1 MYNESINIHNVH
13 LTPEILPKSEANQFD
28 SLTSHDPTMI
38 MIVLVRYC
46 SEEPRCQ

>member
-13 LTPEILPKSEANQFD
+13 LTPGILPKPEANQFD

-38 MIVLVRYC
+38 MIVLVGHR
-46 SEEPRCQ
+46 SEEPRYQ